1 MNIPKEK
8 YIDIPTKDF
17 NKITFSLGNNNGV
30 SSELYIKALQGA
42 DILILGGEGSLG
54 GLIKKYLLYC
64 NEYVFENYC
73 RIVSVDNFI
82 GREKPKLIENPN
94 LLNIEHDLTIPLG
107 TKVHGYNFQYIFNMS
122 GNAAPSSGYARF
134 PIETMDVSHLGTKH
148 LLELALWHGAKI
160 VNMSSSEV
168 VGNVPLSE
176 LPSDENIFP
185 RLHTMNSR
193 SCYDL
198 YKAAG
203 IETQSWVYKQVYN
216 VDVKVIRP
224 FNVQFYYRQGDS
236 RVVCS
241 FMDKLL
247 KGQKMPVYMPSTQS
261 RTFCFYT
268 DFIAGLFK
276 VLINGNQFL
285 YHLGREEEMVTVL
298 ELAKRIEK
306 VTELYDRI
314 EIVETPDVFK
324 HEPQCRQPSVKRAK
338 EEFGYET
345 NTDLDTMLK
354 KTWDWCKEN
363 YDY

>member
-1 MNIPKEK
+1 MNIPTE
-8 YIDIPTKDF
+8 DF
-17 NKITFSLGNNNGV
+17 CNIYKPLGP
-30 SSELYIKALQGA
+30 KAHSDLEGT

-54 GLIKKYLLYC
+54 SIIKQYLIYC
-64 NEYVFENYC
+64 NHFVFDEYV

-82 GREKPKLIENPN
+82 GRNKPKLLEDEH

-107 TKVHGYNFQYIFNMS
+107 TKIHGYNFSYVLNMS

-134 PIETMDVSHLGTKH
+134 PIETMDVSHLGTKY
-148 LLELALWHGAKI
+148 LLELALNHGAKI

-168 VGNVPLSE
+168 VGNIPIDE
-176 LPSDENIFP
+176 LPSDENILP
-185 RLHTMNSR
+185 RLHTTNKR

-203 IETQSWVYKQVYN
+203 IETQSYVYKEVYDI
-216 VDVKVIRP
+216 DVKVVRP
-224 FNVQFYYRQGDS
+224 FNVQAYYRQGDS

-247 KGQKMPVYMPSTQS
+247 NGQKMPIYLPATQS

-276 VLINGNQFL
+276 VLLYGNQFL
-285 YHLGREEEMVTVL
+285 YNLGREEERVTVL
-298 ELAKRIEK
+298 ELAQRIEK
-306 VTELYDRI
+306 VTELHDCI
-314 EIVETPDVFK
+314 ELVETPDVFK

-338 EEFGYET
+338 EELGYET

-363 YDY
+363 YEY